1 MSIVLD
7 ANALIVL
14 ALDRQ
19 RAVAV
24 EELLRV
30 WKAEGEELH
39 APAGDQ
45 PCSFKLLAMQFRPFG
60 Y

>member
-1 MSIVLD
+1 LSVVLD

-24 EELLRV
+24 ERLLV
-30 WKAEGEELH
+30 PG
-39 APAGDQ
+39 
-45 PCSFKLLAMQFRPFG
+45 RPRKRS
-60 Y
+60 YMPRCCCATR

>member
-1 MSIVLD
+1 MSVVLD

-39 APAGDQ
+39 A
-45 PCSFKLLAMQFRPFG
+45 LVLAAL
-60 Y
+60 

>member
-1 MSIVLD
+1 LSVVLD

-19 RAVAV
+19 RAAVV

-30 WKAEGEELH
+30 WKAEG
-39 APAGDQ
+39 
-45 PCSFKLLAMQFRPFG
+45 
-60 Y
+60 